1 MANIEEPKDPK
12 MGFNVSQCGS
22 HRASCCEK
30 PAEEEAPK
38 KELDSNKLGG
48 TGIASKR
55 RSTVTKSVLRASQ
68 GGFDDY
74 GDPSKNVSSAVK
86 ISSARPSMV
95 ASLVST
101 IVGENKEA
109 EEVKYFWFI
118 PLTNNVKA
126 LFVMMVRSCFCYRVW
141 FYTLLRNATNIDSRL
156 LRF

>member
-30 PAEEEAPK
+30 PAEEAPK
-38 KELDSNKLGG
+38 KDLDSNKLGG

-68 GGFDDY
+68 GGFDDL
-74 GDPSKNVSSAVK
+74 DPSKNVSSAVK